1 MGIRKSDA
9 PKKIANLIKEAK
21 ALSKR
26 NPVISK
32 RRVRAARRIAM
43 KFHLKIPELKY
54 DFCRK
59 CNAYIKVKNKTRI
72 KHKFRVITCL
82 ECGSIR
88 RTKLKTS

>member
-1 MGIRKSDA
+1 MGIKRSEA
-9 PKKIANLIKEAK
+9 PEKIANLIREAK
-21 ALSKR
+21 ALAKR

-32 RRVRAARRIAM
+32 RRARAARRIAM

-59 CNAYIKVKNKTRI
+59 CNAYLKRGNKTRI
-72 KHKFRVITCL
+72 KNKFKVVTCL
-82 ECGSIR
+82 ECSDTR